1 MSIPA
6 VIPNS
11 LKIVTSVIRRAE
23 ELEKDQ
29 NRESKIVAYYCRVYV
44 VTKGSKIC
52 GSDPE
57 AGKFLIGQME
67 ILEKVKPT
75 LDITKE
81 QGQEVCRNFAA
92 TVFNKADEEDRAG
105 MADKATAKIYY
116 AAGSFYDILEQFGD
130 IDNEVCRS
138 PYCLIANWS
147 YAYMILRRKKNE
159 NMRNGR
165 PLTS

>member
-1 MSIPA
+1 MSVPV
-6 VIPNS
+6 VIPTS
-11 LKIVTSVIRRAE
+11 LKIVTSIIRRAE

-57 AGKFLIGQME
+57 AGKFLINQME

-81 QGQEVCRNFAA
+81 QGHEVCKSFAA

-130 IDNEVCRS
+130 IDNEVIRTTNH
-138 PYCLIANWS
+138 CL
-147 YAYMILRRKKNE
+147 
-159 NMRNGR
+159 
-165 PLTS
+165 